1 MSSSPEADSLRLSA
15 ADFDAY
21 LPERATSN
29 AYTRPRLEL
38 KQRMLAWAKG
48 VVTRLAEIDIPV
60 DVSGSDE
67 HPSLRNGRRVD
78 CQRVFFWRDAD
89 ARSEIERLI
98 DRKRSLAAALGDPAP
113 HQRHVFLALRLDAQK
128 VEVSVELHPEA
139 WVDCRNLRAILA
151 DPLRTLALTSALE
164 ALPDQFTIGL
174 ASDTERTPAA
184 RATSDAIRALGARSE
199 QEAKSL
205 WIGWTIPRDVAV
217 THAELL
223 VDQLEDAIVALGPIE
238 KIIAWAPDNDLI
250 DLGSEVEAAKADRA
264 RVHEEAERDRVQWQ
278 ARRDR
283 VEQEE
288 RARGRERADARAL
301 TPTPSP
307 PKGEAAAGGE
317 AESPPDPSRLQDP
330 DRAAAG
336 GSHPGAAE
344 RPRARPRILSRK
356 PLVTEV
362 DPTAPIEKG
371 TRVQVLAGPF
381 RGKVGVVQEL
391 DGKGAARVMLGLL
404 ATRVDVKDLMAAAE
418 GKERPALASS
428 HRKPMGARS

>member
-1 MSSSPEADSLRLSA
+1 MSDSLRLAA

-29 AYTRPRLEL
+29 AFTRPRLEL

-48 VVTRLAEIDIPV
+48 VVTRLAEIDIAV
-60 DVSGSDE
+60 EVSGSDE
-67 HPSLRNGRRVD
+67 HPSLRNGRRVE
-78 CQRVFFWRDAD
+78 CQRVFFWRAAD
-89 ARSEIERLI
+89 ARAAIERLI
-98 DRKRSLAAALGDPAP
+98 DAKRSLAASLGDPAP
-113 HQRHVFLALRLDAQK
+113 YQRHVFLALRIDAQK

-139 WVDCRNLRAILA
+139 WVDTRNLRALLG
-151 DPLRTLALTSALE
+151 DPARTLGLTTALE

-174 ASDTERTPAA
+174 SGDAERTPAA
-184 RATSDAIRALGARSE
+184 RATSDAIRELAARSE
-199 QEAKSL
+199 QEGKSL

-238 KIIAWAPDNDLI
+238 KLIAWAPDNDLI

-264 RVHEEAERDRVQWQ
+264 RVHEEAERDRAQWQ

-288 RARGRERADARAL
+288 RARGRERAERVAAEGE
-301 TPTPSP
+301 TPSP
-307 PKGEAAAGGE
+307 VGGVKGAAAPPGEREPGRVPPSVTESEAARRR
-317 AESPPDPSRLQDP
+317 P
-330 DRAAAG
+330 
-336 GSHPGAAE
+336 AE
-344 RPRARPRILSRK
+344 RQPLRRVLARRSLA
-356 PLVTEV
+356 TEV
-362 DPTAPIEKG
+362 DPSVPIEKG

-404 ATRVDVKDLMAAAE
+404 ATRVDVKDLVGAAE

-428 HRKPMGARS
+428 HRKPMGVRS

>member
-1 MSSSPEADSLRLSA
+1 MSSSPDVASLRLTA

-29 AYTRPRLEL
+29 AFTRPRLEL
-38 KQRMLAWAKG
+38 KQRMLAWSKG

-60 DVSGSDE
+60 EVSASDE

-78 CQRVFFWRDAD
+78 CQRVFFWRDAA
-89 ARSEIERLI
+89 ARAEIERLI

-113 HQRHVFLALRLDAQK
+113 HQRHAFLALRVDSQR

-139 WVDCRNLRAILA
+139 WVDSRNLRAILG
-151 DPLRTLALTSALE
+151 DPARTLALTSALE

-174 ASDTERTPAA
+174 SSDTERTPAA
-184 RATSDAIRALGARSE
+184 RATSDSIRMLGARSE

-205 WIGWTIPRDVAV
+205 WIGWTIPRDVAL

-238 KIIAWAPDNDLI
+238 KLIAWAPDNDLI
-250 DLGSEVEAAKADRA
+250 DIGSEVEAAKADRA
-264 RVHEEAERDRVQWQ
+264 RVHEEAERDRAQWQ

-283 VEQEE
+283 VDQDE
-288 RARGRERADARAL
+288 RTRGRVRAERLAEESAGTPVPPAVQERDA
-301 TPTPSP
+301 
-307 PKGEAAAGGE
+307 
-317 AESPPDPSRLQDP
+317 
-330 DRAAAG
+330 
-336 GSHPGAAE
+336 GASEPARPAPVE
-344 RPRARPRILSRK
+344 RPRALPRVLSRR

-362 DPTAPIEKG
+362 DPNLPIEKG

-404 ATRVDVKDLMAAAE
+404 ATRVDVKELMAAAE
-418 GKERPALASS
+418 GKDRPALASS
-428 HRKPMGARS
+428 HRKPMGVRS

>member
-1 MSSSPEADSLRLSA
+1 MSSSPDVASLRLTV

-48 VVTRLAEIDIPV
+48 VVSRLAEIDIPV
-60 DVSGSDE
+60 EVSASDE

-78 CQRVFFWRDAD
+78 CQRVFFWRDAA
-89 ARSEIERLI
+89 ARAEIERLI

-113 HQRHVFLALRLDAQK
+113 HQRHAFLALRVDSQK

-139 WVDCRNLRAILA
+139 WVDCRNLRALLG
-151 DPLRTLALTSALE
+151 DPAKTLALTSALE

-174 ASDTERTPAA
+174 SSDTERTPAA
-184 RATSDAIRALGARSE
+184 RATSDSIRALGARSE

-217 THAELL
+217 THSELL

-238 KIIAWAPDNDLI
+238 KIVAWAPDNDLI
-250 DLGSEVEAAKADRA
+250 DIGSEVEAARVDRA
-264 RVHEEAERDRVQWQ
+264 RVHEDAERERTQWQ
-278 ARRDR
+278 ARRER
-283 VEQEE
+283 AEQED
-288 RARGRERADARAL
+288 RARGRERAERVTDG
-301 TPTPSP
+301 TPAP
-307 PKGEAAAGGE
+307 
-317 AESPPDPSRLQDP
+317 
-330 DRAAAG
+330 RAAAAHQTPTEHDA
-336 GSHPGAAE
+336 SATENPRPERAE
-344 RPRARPRILSRK
+344 RPRPLPRVLSRR

-404 ATRVDVKDLMAAAE
+404 ATRVEVKELMAAAE

-428 HRKPMGARS
+428 HRKPMGVRS